1 MGTLSID
8 CTMTFYEGLRLVG
21 VGDTRLGKN
30 EPWKITAAPILVAVI
45 VDAVILDS
53 IGDNWRK
60 CYGEG
65 CYAPIVGGEG

>member
-1 MGTLSID
+1 MVTLSFNY
-8 CTMTFYEGLRLVG
+8 TVTLYKYFLLVG
-21 VGDTRLGKN
+21 IGDTRLVKN

>member
-30 EPWKITAAPILVAVI
+30 ESLEITSAASVVTVV
-45 VDAVILDS
+45 VDAFILD
-53 IGDNWRK
+53 RL
-60 CYGEG
+60 
-65 CYAPIVGGEG
+65 